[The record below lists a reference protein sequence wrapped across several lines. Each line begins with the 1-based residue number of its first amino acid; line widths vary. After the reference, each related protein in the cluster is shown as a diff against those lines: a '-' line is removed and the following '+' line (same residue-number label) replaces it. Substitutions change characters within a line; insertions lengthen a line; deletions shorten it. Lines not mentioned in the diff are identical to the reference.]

1 MPFTYFVSAAD
12 WGRIAPELV
21 LVGMTL
27 LIMLVDLLLPRAG
40 GSSPSAKLA
49 VGVPLAGTLSIPR
62 GRRDSGPSNWRDSGP
77 SNYII
82 LPALSLLGLVLALV
96 ATIVLFIVGDH
107 QNAFNQMIGSDQ
119 GSLYAYI
126 IILSAS
132 ALGILLSPDYL
143 KRINLPHL
151 GEYYALMLLA
161 TIGMML
167 MAAATS
173 FLTVFLGLEM
183 LSLALYI
190 LCGFVTRRQS
200 SQEAGMKYFLLSSFA
215 SAFLLYGVALAYGA
229 TGSTSFNGIKQFL
242 ATQPT
247 VSTHL
252 PSGLAPNALQYSA
265 VHSSTLL
272 LIAMGL
278 LTVGFA
284 FKVSAIP
291 FQAWTPDVYD
301 GAPAPVTAFMS
312 VGTKAAALIA
322 FARVF
327 DVALFQVRLDWLPL
341 ILAITILTI
350 VGGNILALVQ
360 SNVKRLLAYS
370 SIAHAGYLLIGVVA
384 GGEVVALNGT
394 LIPGGILGLSAILFY
409 LLSYTFLNLGAFGIV
424 SILERADNTGNDLSD
439 IRGLWYRRPVLAG
452 LLAFFMLSLAG
463 FPPMAGFAAKYYL
476 FYVALQS
483 GHPELL
489 IIGVLASVLG
499 MYYYLRVIAVMFME
513 KEPEAVVARFIT
525 PAATSP
531 TPTAGKR
538 ASGKLGASGSPAKSK
553 ATAVVVKKT
562 AASKTKTDVAVEQ
575 SSEEKPTIGWTTWVA
590 LGTAGAGTLLMGT
603 VLPFWLVNLA
613 QQAAQMMFK

>member
-40 GSSPSAKLA
+40 KSM
-49 VGVPLAGTLSIPR
+49 
-62 GRRDSGPSNWRDSGP
+62 RDSGP

-190 LCGFVTRRQS
+190 LCAFVTRRQS

-247 VSTHL
+247 VATHL

-327 DVALFQVRLDWLPL
+327 DVALFPVRLDWLPL

-350 VGGNILALVQ
+350 VGGNVLALVQ

-424 SILERADNTGNDLSD
+424 SILERADNTGNNLSD

-513 KEPEAVVARFIT
+513 KEPEAVVARFIA

-538 ASGKLGASGSPAKSK
+538 ASGKLGASGSPAKST
-553 ATAVVVKKT
+553 ATAVAVKKT

-575 SSEEKPTIGWTTWVA
+575 TSQEKPAIGWTTWTA
-590 LGTAGAGTLLMGT
+590 LGIAGAGTLLMGT

-613 QQAAQMMFK
+613 QQAAQMMIR

>member
-1 MPFTYFVSAAD
+1 MTFTYFVSAAD

-40 GSSPSAKLA
+40 DSSPVAPRFIVGELA
-49 VGVPLAGTLSIPR
+49 ERVSIPR

-242 ATQPT
+242 ATQTT

-252 PSGLAPNALQYSA
+252 PPGLAPNALQYSA

-327 DVALFQVRLDWLPL
+327 DVALFPVRLDWLPL

-424 SILERADNTGNDLSD
+424 SILERADNTGNNLSD
-439 IRGLWYRRPVLAG
+439 IRGLWYRRPV
-452 LLAFFMLSLAG
+452 
-463 FPPMAGFAAKYYL
+463 
-476 FYVALQS
+476 
-483 GHPELL
+483 
-489 IIGVLASVLG
+489 G

-513 KEPEAVVARFIT
+513 KEPEAVVARFIA

-553 ATAVVVKKT
+553 ATAVAVKTKAGRGASLPPPWQTKT
-562 AASKTKTDVAVEQ
+562 AVAVEQ
-575 SSEEKPTIGWTTWVA
+575 SSEEKPAIGWTTWTA
-590 LGTAGAGTLLMGT
+590 LGIAGVGTLLMGT

-613 QQAAQMMFK
+613 QQAAQMMIR